1 MEGGEGIVMATESS
15 CEGAERRDEE
25 RYAVSWDAEIFIPE
39 RTTMLRGRIV
49 NISPSGCYV
58 QTVAW
63 VRVPPTTVVELV
75 IKVDGR
81 LIRVQAEARYAQSR
95 TGVGLRFLALEKDIR
110 QRLDWII
117 EDLRQTPAAVAVVD
131 EVDEVDPVDEGN
143 EAEPAQGD
151 GGEDVDGAAEA
162 QGLA

>member
-39 RTTMLRGRIV
+39 RKTMLRGRIV

-63 VRVPPTTVVELV
+63 VRVPPTTVVEVVFKLE
-75 IKVDGR
+75 GR
-81 LIRVQAEARYAQSR
+81 LTRVQAEARYAQSR
-95 TGVGLRFLALEKDIR
+95 TGVGLLFLSLEEETRRRLGNALADLVAAASAVPEKDEP
-110 QRLDWII
+110 DGVG
-117 EDLRQTPAAVAVVD
+117 EAAGTA
-131 EVDEVDPVDEGN
+131 
-143 EAEPAQGD
+143 
-151 GGEDVDGAAEA
+151 GERTA
-162 QGLA
+162 

>member
-63 VRVPPTTVVELV
+63 VRVPPTTVVEVVFKLE
-75 IKVDGR
+75 GR
-81 LIRVQAEARYAQSR
+81 LTRVQAEARYAQSR
-95 TGVGLRFLALEKDIR
+95 TGVGLLFLSLEEETRRRLGNALADLVAAASAVPEKDEP
-110 QRLDWII
+110 DGVG
-117 EDLRQTPAAVAVVD
+117 EAAGTA
-131 EVDEVDPVDEGN
+131 
-143 EAEPAQGD
+143 
-151 GGEDVDGAAEA
+151 GERTA
-162 QGLA
+162 

>member
-63 VRVPPTTVVELV
+63 VRVPPTTVVEVVFKLE
-75 IKVDGR
+75 GR
-81 LIRVQAEARYAQSR
+81 LTRVQA
-95 TGVGLRFLALEKDIR
+95 
-110 QRLDWII
+110 
-117 EDLRQTPAAVAVVD
+117 
-131 EVDEVDPVDEGN
+131 
-143 EAEPAQGD
+143 
-151 GGEDVDGAAEA
+151 
-162 QGLA
+162 